1 MAQKIFFYE
10 LLIYILSTIYN
21 MSGRVVSVI
30 QTRAEGD
37 LLYVRYNTD
46 SNIVQYSVLVIRM
59 DVNVH
64 VRRKS

>member
-1 MAQKIFFYE
+1 
-10 LLIYILSTIYN
+10 

-46 SNIVQYSVLVIRM
+46 SNIVQYSVLVIRV
-59 DVNVH
+59 DVNVR

>member
-46 SNIVQYSVLVIRM
+46 SNIVQYSVLVIRV
-59 DVNVH
+59 DVNVR